1 MGKCKLSTLFA
12 NPLPSVTNQLER
24 TLMLKLYE
32 SYLVE
37 ISEMLWQ
44 DDKLRLIDV
53 RNLILD
59 FLTSNEVQELD
70 ELIIITFRDE
80 NNL

>member
-1 MGKCKLSTLFA
+1 MTIDFKGHRFIIEA
-12 NPLPSVTNQLER
+12 NVDLREAPDQDV
-24 TLMLKLYE
+24 
-32 SYLVE
+32 VE
-37 ISEMLWQ
+37 ITEMDW
-44 DDKLRLIDV
+44 RAENGTIVDV

-70 ELIIITFRDE
+70 EIIINTYKDE

>member
-1 MGKCKLSTLFA
+1 MTIDFKGHRFIIEA
-12 NPLPSVTNQLER
+12 NVDLREAPDQD
-24 TLMLKLYE
+24 
-32 SYLVE
+32 LVE
-37 ISEMLWQ
+37 ITEMLWRAE
-44 DDKLRLIDV
+44 DNRLVDV

-70 ELIIITFRDE
+70 ELIINTFRDE

>member
-1 MGKCKLSTLFA
+1 MTIDFKGHRFYIEA
-12 NPLPSVTNQLER
+12 NVDLREAPDQDV
-24 TLMLKLYE
+24 
-32 SYLVE
+32 VE
-37 ISEMLWQ
+37 ITEMLWRAE
-44 DDKLRLIDV
+44 DNRLIDV

-70 ELIIITFRDE
+70 ELIINTFRDE